1 MEKKDYHNNDSLKL
15 FVKKE
20 KAQDIIDKYQLLKWQ
35 LVTQKENNRYEDIV
49 DLEFTRPHKVAN
61 KDKLQLLQV
70 YMEEELNSFAKLESK
85 KHSKSTIAGLIV
97 GLFGLALMTLGVLIN
112 FGYSTVTS
120 FVFSLIFFIIGSA
133 FIGAEIFFLPK
144 IVRTEKQ
151 TFLENKTQ
159 HKQRLQQIC
168 DCIIQLEGKDE

>member
-1 MEKKDYHNNDSLKL
+1 MDKHDYHNYDSLKL

-20 KAQDIIDKYQLLKWQ
+20 KAKDIIDKYQLLKWQ
-35 LVTQKENNRYEDIV
+35 LVTQNENDRYEDIV
-49 DLEFTRPHKVAN
+49 DLEFTRPHKIAN

-70 YMEEELNSFAKLESK
+70 YLEEELNSFAKVESK

-144 IVRTEKQ
+144 MVRTEKL
-151 TFLENKTQ
+151 TFLENKTKHEQ
-159 HKQRLQQIC
+159 NLQKIC
-168 DCIIQLEGKDE
+168 DCITQQEAQDE